1 MNDHKLR
8 FTEQKVY
15 HVNGIQVSYNLPKPL
30 NVVTIG
36 RGRGRYEMLEI
47 YAGFDIETTTI
58 TTDDG
63 KHLAF
68 AYHFQVSIGTPRIL
82 NIYLFRK
89 WDHVIHF
96 FNTVAEFYGLSPKRH
111 ITILI
116 ANMGFEFQFLR
127 KRLTWDEGD
136 FDFFAKEKY
145 KPLKATYRG
154 IEFRE
159 CLSLTGGNLA
169 QLAKDYCYTQK
180 LVTVDENGVK
190 QSDLDYKKMRNSRT
204 PLTALEEQYCIND
217 VVILSEF
224 SWYLF
229 CNFIRPERKFPMTFT
244 GILHNEFKEE
254 LKTLCLK
261 RDIKMHLQ
269 HGTSFDQWQDY
280 IVALQPKEDEY
291 HTHMTYLFRGGYVH
305 ANALFAGL
313 DGIKGG
319 MMDITSFYP
328 SEMNLGYGPVTPFKP
343 VAFAPDRCRVLDPKM
358 IKSKCMIIHAIF
370 DYIRPTTTHTIES
383 KNKIVRF
390 NNAKWDNGRLIQADM
405 IEVYLTELDYQI
417 YEKFYTWAGVT
428 ILEAYE
434 AKRGQLPAYVTKVLN
449 SHYQTKERLKRAGLK
464 DTQEYAIAK
473 ARVNTCYG
481 DLVKRLRL
489 QKTTY
494 NNALEWHDDPVPLK
508 YYEEIRKA
516 ILSPYWGIY
525 CTSWCRFT
533 LLSMVH
539 KLTMA
544 GVKVLYCDTDSIK
557 YIPCHAATQI
567 FKHFNNSI
575 KKHRHNRKLRSDF
588 FEGLGE
594 FDIEVKDKETKK
606 MIPVIF
612 KALRSKCYIYAYDGK
627 VFATVAGMPKAAVH
641 QIGQTPEEVI
651 RKFNKLGF
659 NLTPEQSGKLTT
671 AYTDE
676 EYSAVID
683 GELMTEQSG
692 VALYEIPFKIT
703 ITEEY
708 KAHVA
713 SLQRKYEQEIKC
725 L

>member
-1 MNDHKLR
+1 MTDHRLR
-8 FTEQKVY
+8 FTDQRVY
-15 HVNGIQVSYNLPKPL
+15 HIDKPMAGYDLPDPL
-30 NVVTIG
+30 NVVTMG
-36 RGRGRYEMLEI
+36 RGRCRYEMLEI

-58 TTDDG
+58 TTEEG

-89 WDHVIHF
+89 WDNVIHF
-96 FNTVAEFYGLSPKRH
+96 FNFLADHYQLNEKRH
-111 ITILI
+111 IFCLI

-127 KRLTWDEGD
+127 RRLHWDDGEW
-136 FDFFAKEKY
+136 DFFAKEKY

-180 LVTVDENGVK
+180 LVTTDENGVK
-190 QSDLDYKKMRNSRT
+190 QSDLDYKKIRNSRT
-204 PLTALEEQYCIND
+204 PLTDLEEKYCIND

-229 CNFIRPERKFPMTFT
+229 CNFIRSERRFPMTFT

-254 LKTLCLK
+254 LKTLCLQ
-261 RDIKMHLQ
+261 RDNKMHLQ
-269 HGTSFDQWQDY
+269 HGTSLDQWMDY
-280 IVALQPKEDEY
+280 IYALQPEEDQY
-291 HTHMTYLFRGGYVH
+291 TTHMTYLFRGGYVH

-313 DGIKGG
+313 DGIKAG

-328 SEMNLGYGPVTPFKP
+328 TQMNLGYGPGTPFKQI
-343 VAFAPDRCRVLDPKM
+343 VFDPDRIRKLDRQK
-358 IKSKCMIIHAIF
+358 INSKCLIIHAIF
-370 DYIRPTTTHTIES
+370 DYVRPTTTHTIES
-383 KNKIVRF
+383 KNKIVKF
-390 NNAKWDNGRLIQADM
+390 SNAKWDNGRLIQADW
-405 IEVYLTELDYQI
+405 IEVWLTELDFQI
-417 YEKFYTWAGVT
+417 YEKFYTWGGVT

-434 AKRGQLPAYVTKVLN
+434 AERAQLPPYVLKVLN
-449 SHYQTKERLKRAGLK
+449 KHYQTKERLKRAGLK
-464 DTQEYAIAK
+464 DSMEYAIAK

-494 NNALEWHDDPVPLK
+494 DNEKEWHDDPVPLN
-508 YYEEIRKA
+508 YYDEIRKA
-516 ILSPYWGIY
+516 ILSPYWGVW
-525 CTSWCRFT
+525 CTAWCRFT
-533 LLSMVH
+533 ILSMIH

-557 YIPCHAATQI
+557 YIPCHAATQL

-575 KKHRHNRKLRSDF
+575 KKHRHNRKLRSGF

-594 FDIEVKDKETKK
+594 FDIEVKDKVTKK
-606 MIPVIF
+606 MIPVQF
-612 KALRSKCYIYAYDGK
+612 KALRSKCYIYSYDGM
-627 VFATVAGMPKAAVH
+627 VFATIAGMPKASVH
-641 QIGQTPEEVI
+641 QIGQTPEEVM
-651 RKFNKLGF
+651 RNFNKLGF
-659 NLTPEQSGKLTT
+659 NLTPEKSGKLTT
-671 AYTDE
+671 VYTDE
-676 EYSAVID
+676 EYSADID
-683 GELMTEQSG
+683 GEIMTEYSG

-713 SLQRKYEQEIKC
+713 SLQRKYEQELKC